1 MTLQTIRFRS
11 DMEIHLF
18 LPPLARYSDPETSH
32 EAAGAAAFKASDHRI
47 KAMTTLLQYGP
58 MTDFELAAM
67 TGIQQTSIGKR
78 RKDCQD
84 AGFIDFLTDEKG
96 SKVKRKTPS
105 GSNAIV
111 WQLTKAGQQYI
122 KNLE

>member
-1 MTLQTIRFRS
+1 
-11 DMEIHLF
+11 MEIHLF
-18 LPPLARYSDPETSH
+18 NPPLARYSDPETSH
-32 EAAGAAAFKASDHRI
+32 KAARFAEFKASDHRI

-58 MTDFELAAM
+58 MTDFELAAA
-67 TGIQQTSIGKR
+67 TGLQQNSIGKR

-84 AGFIDFLTDEKG
+84 AGFVDFLTDEKG
-96 SKVKRKTPS
+96 EKVRRKTPS
-105 GSNAIV
+105 GSSAIV